1 MKKFITALTVVALAL
16 AIGSTVFAQG
26 RKGGCNQ
33 CGQNQSAAV
42 PVDQFRKFQLDTID
56 LRQEMMMRRFEI
68 QRENLKATP
77 DTAKIEALK
86 AEINAIQSRINSIR
100 VQSGLPDNGKLD
112 GECFKMDGSCFK
124 QDGTG
129 GCYKMNSTGGCN
141 GPCGQVL
148 K

>member
-1 MKKFITALTVVALAL
+1 MKKLFIIVAAAAL
-16 AIGSTVFAQG
+16 AISVGGTVFAQG
-26 RKGGCNQ
+26 RMGGCNQ
-33 CGQNQSAAV
+33 CGQNQAAAG
-42 PVDQFRKFQLDTID
+42 PTEQFRKFQMDTID

-86 AEINAIQSRINSIR
+86 SEINAIQSRINSIK
-100 VQSGLPDNGKLD
+100 VKSGLPDSGKLD

-141 GPCGQVL
+141 GPCSQR
-148 K
+148 